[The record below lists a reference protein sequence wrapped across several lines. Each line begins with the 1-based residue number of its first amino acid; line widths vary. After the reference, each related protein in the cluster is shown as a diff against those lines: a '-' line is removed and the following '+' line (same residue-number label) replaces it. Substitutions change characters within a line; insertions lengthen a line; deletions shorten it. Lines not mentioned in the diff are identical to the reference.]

1 MDSLK
6 KVLVLDD
13 EQFIVDLLKSIF
25 VDGKTE
31 VEAYVNG
38 LSAKEAIQKTKFDII
53 IADYLMPNYSG
64 ADFVKD
70 IRRTSNPNKDTPIL
84 IVTARRAQAEADIEI
99 WEKILIMDKPIT
111 IPKLASN
118 LMQVLK
124 E

>member
-25 VDGKTE
+25 TEGKTD
-31 VEAYVNG
+31 VEAYIDG
-38 LSAKEAIQKTKFDII
+38 LSAKEAIKKTKFDII

-64 ADFVKD
+64 ADFIKD
-70 IRRTSNPNKDTPIL
+70 IRGTLNPNNNTPIL
-84 IVTARRAQAEADIEI
+84 VVTARRSQAEADIDN
-99 WEKILIMDKPIT
+99 WDNVHLMDKPIT
-111 IPKLASN
+111 IPKLASIIMKI
-118 LMQVLK
+118 LR